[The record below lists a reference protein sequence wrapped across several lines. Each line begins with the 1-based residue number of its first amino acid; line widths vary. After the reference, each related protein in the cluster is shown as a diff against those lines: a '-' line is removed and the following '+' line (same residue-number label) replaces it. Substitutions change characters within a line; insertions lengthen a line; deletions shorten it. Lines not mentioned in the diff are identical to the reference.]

1 MSSEFKDY
9 DGLIPVPGHDR
20 HYSFRDMSAT
30 WICANANPTSWYVG
44 CVIGALGM
52 AGAFWAA
59 LIGNPVTYF
68 FLALVGLIGFLVGT
82 STMALTRVSFGVKGS
97 KLPSLFNAMQFFGWC
112 GVNTY
117 IAANSLRYLLHWS
130 LGLPMSDFSL
140 ALSAVLI
147 MGLTGAIAIWGG
159 SKAIKAAEN
168 VASVGL
174 MALSIWIAVVV
185 LKNFSL
191 SDILAWRPDEEVR
204 ISFGGAIDAIA
215 ALGIAWIMAVA
226 DYTRYTKTPRSA
238 TVAPMVGAT
247 VGMFWFCL
255 VGSLSV
261 IAVAV
266 STGVFDPYTADPA
279 TICESLGMG
288 NVAHVL
294 IVVATIAVNLINV
307 FSSGFS
313 TANISDRLTPR
324 TSMVIVTALSVAVAL
339 TPLFFGS
346 FLDMFQAFLGY
357 LGAVFPPCIAIVLV
371 DFFILR
377 RRRYQADK
385 LAEVNGPYW
394 YYGGISWYG
403 VGSWLAGVAAYFIS
417 ARFPLIAESIGSVFF
432 CLMASGLCYYL
443 CGLVF
448 KDRMIREA

>member
-9 DGLIPVPGHDR
+9 DGLIPVPAHDR
-20 HYSFRDMSAT
+20 HYTFRDMSAT

-52 AGAFWAA
+52 TGAFWAA

-82 STMALTRVSFGVKGS
+82 STMALTRVSFGIRGS

-117 IAANSLRYLLHWS
+117 IAASSLRYLLHWS
-130 LGLPMSDFSL
+130 LGLPLSDVTL
-140 ALSAVLI
+140 GLSVVVI
-147 MGLTGAIAIWGG
+147 MGLTGSIAIWGG
-159 SKAIKAAEN
+159 SKAIKVAEN
-168 VASVGL
+168 VAAVGL
-174 MALSIWIAVVV
+174 MALSVWIAVVV
-185 LKNFSL
+185 LKSISL
-191 SDILAWRPDEEVR
+191 ADILAWRPAEEVR
-204 ISFGGAIDAIA
+204 IPFGGAIDAIA

-226 DYTRYTKTPRSA
+226 DYTRYTGSRKAA
-238 TVAPMVGAT
+238 TIAPMVGAT

-266 STGVFDPYTADPA
+266 ASGVFDPYTADPA

-294 IVVATIAVNLINV
+294 IIIATVAVNLINV

-313 TANISDRLTPR
+313 TANVSDRLSPR
-324 TSMVIVTALSVAVAL
+324 TSMVIVTLLSIAVAL

-346 FLDMFQAFLGY
+346 FLDMFQVFLGY
-357 LGAVFPPCIAIVLV
+357 LGAVFPPCIAIILV

-377 RRRYQADK
+377 RRRYQTEQ
-385 LAEVNGPYW
+385 LATVGGPYW
-394 YYGGISWYG
+394 YSGGISWYG
-403 VGSWLAGVAAYFIS
+403 VGSWLAGVAAYFLS
-417 ARFPLIAESIGSVFF
+417 ARIPLVSETIGSVFF
-432 CLMASGLCYYL
+432 CLVTAGICYYL
-443 CGLVF
+443 CGLIF
-448 KDRMIREA
+448 KDRMIKEA

>member
-9 DGLIPVPGHDR
+9 DGLIPVPAHDR

-82 STMALTRVSFGVKGS
+82 STMALTRVSFGIRGS

-117 IAANSLRYLLHWS
+117 IAANSLRYLLNWS
-130 LGLPMSDFSL
+130 LGLPMENFAL
-140 ALSAVLI
+140 GLSAVVI
-147 MGLTGAIAIWGG
+147 MAITGGIAIWGG
-159 SKAIKAAEN
+159 SQAIKVAEN

-174 MALSIWIAVVV
+174 MALSVWIAIVV

-191 SDILAWRPDEEVR
+191 ADILAWRPPEEVS
-204 ISFGGAIDAIA
+204 ISFGSAIDAIA

-226 DYTRYTKTPRSA
+226 DYTRYTKSPKSA
-238 TVAPMVGAT
+238 TIAPMVGAT

-266 STGVFDPYTADPA
+266 SSGVFDPYTADPA

-294 IVVATIAVNLINV
+294 IIIATIAVNLINV

-313 TANISDRLTPR
+313 TSNVTDRLSPR
-324 TSMVIVTALSVAVAL
+324 ASMVLVTILSVVVAL
-339 TPLFFGS
+339 TPLFAGS
-346 FLDMFQAFLGY
+346 FLDMFQVFLGY
-357 LGAVFPPCIAIVLV
+357 LGAVFPPCIAIILV
-371 DFFILR
+371 DFFLLR
-377 RRRYQADK
+377 QRRYQADQ
-385 LAEVNGPYW
+385 LAVVGGPYW
-394 YYGGISWYG
+394 YSGGISWYG

-417 ARFPLIAESIGSVFF
+417 ARFPAITDTIGSVFF
-432 CLMASGLCYYL
+432 CLLASGVCYYL
-443 CGLVF
+443 CGIIF
-448 KDRMIREA
+448 KGRMIKEA